1 MTIFR
6 FRTGNREGG
15 PAPRPPMADSPRSIF
30 GKMNAVSVAGAQFAR
45 FCPAL
50 ALTGA
55 LFSGAAVA
63 AQQIAVPSGVEFALY
78 DVILEEDAGI
88 ARFRFVV
95 PAIAPAGA
103 HLEFADIVDDLQFV
117 CDRVIV
123 PALQGNGW
131 SEAEIVLSI
140 SDQRADF
147 GTYDPAI
154 TQFFQPFRLK
164 DQTCIWE
171 DF

>member
-1 MTIFR
+1 MTTFR
-6 FRTGNREGG
+6 FRSGSREGG
-15 PAPRPPMADSPRSIF
+15 PAPRPPVAASPRSIS
-30 GKMNAVSVAGAQFAR
+30 GQMNAACVAGMQFAR
-45 FCPAL
+45 FCPAV
-50 ALTGA
+50 ALTAA
-55 LFSGAAVA
+55 LFSGGAVT

-78 DVILEEDAGI
+78 DVILEEAAGI

-103 HLEFADIVDDLQFV
+103 HLEFADIVEDLQFV
-117 CDRVIV
+117 CDSVIV

-131 SEAEIVLSI
+131 SEAEIVLSV
-140 SDQRADF
+140 SDAPADF